1 MSRLPPRIARLTA
14 RLAAPLPALA
24 LAAAALATAR
34 FQLDPG
40 AAATTAF
47 FGWLALGVLGAL
59 ALPPRQPP
67 ALPAA
72 AALAVGLALLGLPH
86 LGVLRPAAT
95 MALLAAA
102 VLAHGAA
109 LQRRSAALG
118 PGAWLALALAAQLV
132 ADGERLFL
140 APTAAATAGAPARA
154 AARGRGRRDRART
167 PVRATRARRP
177 PRRSRS
183 SSAAPAGRRPASP
196 RWPSPRSPPAPSPP
210 APARATVAHRRPGLG
225 PSRARRRGALARAR
239 RVRRD
244 RARRRAG
251 RARPAP
257 HCGRQPRGARAS
269 RAGRGGAPWR
279 RSAPATTLL
288 TAALGPG
295 GRVATRPV
303 EMQPVVLAAGSPRF
317 ETALDGGTITA
328 VVVDSYLTRSLDLP
342 CGTAVARLR
351 VELDGA
357 AFEAPLEVGRDSAE
371 WAADRADV
379 AAALACPPP
388 APLTSWL
395 PAGDRFLGH
404 HFRARLRL
412 DRPVAA
418 RRLVIER
425 PAELPAATALAIFHV
440 AVER

>member
-1 MSRLPPRIARLTA
+1 MSRFPPRIARLTA

-59 ALPPRQPP
+59 ALPPRQPA

-109 LQRRSAALG
+109 LHRRAAALG

-132 ADGERLFL
+132 AEGERLFL
-140 APTAAATAGAPARA
+140 APTAAATAAWLLGLPLAAALAATALERGAGDTRPATAVALAVFLGGPGWTPAGVFALALAALAARA
-154 AARGRGRRDRART
+154 FAAR
-167 PVRATRARRP
+167 P
-177 PRRSRS
+177 
-183 SSAAPAGRRPASP
+183 
-196 RWPSPRSPPAPSPP
+196 
-210 APARATVAHRRPGLG
+210 
-225 PSRARRRGALARAR
+225 
-239 RVRRD
+239 
-244 RARRRAG
+244 
-251 RARPAP
+251 
-257 HCGRQPRGARAS
+257 GARALVL
-269 RAGRGGAPWR
+269 AALATAPLALGAEAPWLLPAVLAATALAAAPVAPGPR
-279 RSAPATTLL
+279 RLAAGGLAALALLALVGAALPWHRSAPATTLL

-295 GRVATRPV
+295 GRVAARPV

-328 VVVDSYLTRSLDLP
+328 VVVDSYLTRSLELP

-388 APLTSWL
+388 APWTSWL
-395 PAGDRFLGH
+395 PAGGRFLGH
-404 HFRARLRL
+404 HFRARFRL

-425 PAELPAATALAIFHV
+425 PAELPGATALAIFHV